1 MEYRLL
7 QDVVIIIGLSVAAV
21 YVCRRLRI
29 PGIVGFLVTG
39 AAAGPGGFGVIS
51 APEDVEMLA
60 EIGVVALLFT
70 IGLEFS
76 LGQLWRIRKQILLG
90 GTLQVFVTGAA
101 AALIAMQLGQARSDA
116 IVIGCL
122 VALSSTAV
130 VLGLLQHRGEVN
142 TPQGRIS
149 LALLIYQDLIVV
161 GLLLMVPLL
170 AGDGEGIGGTVLW
183 LALKTVLVALA
194 VVALS
199 RWVVPKVLRS
209 VTRTGERELFVLSIV
224 FITLA
229 IAWATSLLGLSLAL
243 GAFLAGLI
251 ISESEHSHR
260 ALGSILPFRDVF
272 VSFFFISVG
281 MMLDVAYVVDALPL
295 IAATTLGVLVL
306 KALLVCG
313 TVLVLRQPLRIAI
326 IAGLTLAQVGEFS
339 FLIFQV
345 AVSEGLL
352 SEAIRQ
358 LFLAVSVI
366 SMMLTPALVAVAPR
380 IGEALSRV
388 TWLRWLNRPVRM
400 IQEEHVA
407 ELEDHLIIAGFGFTG
422 QNLARAAQ
430 VAEVD
435 YVVIELNPDTVQRY
449 AADGEPIFCGD
460 ATYAPVLEHAG
471 IKRAGVLAVAMSD
484 AAGTRR
490 TVEEASRLNP
500 QCHIIARAHFTSDLH
515 DVIGIGANEVVAE
528 EFEASLEIFARVLRA
543 YMIPPDRIDEAI
555 ARVRA
560 DGYALLSAED
570 QSELEERGPST
581 LPDWHHDV
589 SALRICGGSP
599 LAGKTLEEL
608 SLRRE
613 YGMTLIA
620 IQREGQPHPNPPADF
635 RIEVGDIAIV
645 MGDRSTLTEFAA
657 ACRIE

>member
-1 MEYRLL
+1 
-7 QDVVIIIGLSVAAV
+7 
-21 YVCRRLRI
+21 
-29 PGIVGFLVTG
+29 
-39 AAAGPGGFGVIS
+39 
-51 APEDVEMLA
+51 
-60 EIGVVALLFT
+60 
-70 IGLEFS
+70 
-76 LGQLWRIRKQILLG
+76 LWRIREQVLLG
-90 GTLQVFVTGAA
+90 GTLQVFVTGGLAM
-101 AALIAMQLGQARSDA
+101 LIATQFGVALSEA
-116 IVIGCL
+116 IVVGCL

-161 GLLLMVPLL
+161 GFLLMVPLL
-170 AGDGEGIGGTVLW
+170 AGDGEGIGGTLLW
-183 LALKTVLVALA
+183 LVLKTALVGLV

-199 RWVVPKVLRS
+199 RWVVPKVLSS

-281 MMLDVAYVVDALPL
+281 MMLDVEYVLGALPL
-295 IAATTLGVLVL
+295 IVGTTLGVLLL

-313 TVLVLRQPLRIAI
+313 TVLVLRYPLRIAI

-345 AVSEGLL
+345 AVSEDLL
-352 SEAIRQ
+352 SEVIRQ

-366 SMMLTPALVAVAPR
+366 SMMLTPALVALAPR
-380 IGEALSRV
+380 IGEAVSRV
-388 TWLRWLNRPVRM
+388 PWLRFLTPRAPAM
-400 IQEEHVA
+400 SEEDVA
-407 ELEDHLIIAGFGFTG
+407 KMQDHLIIAGFGFTG
-422 QNLARAAQ
+422 QNLARAA
-430 VAEVD
+430 AAAGID
-435 YVVIELNPDTVQRY
+435 YIVIELNPDTVQRCLQE
-449 AADGEPIFCGD
+449 GEDIFCGD

-471 IKRAGVLAVAMSD
+471 IERAGVLAVVMSD

-490 TVEEASRLNP
+490 TVQEARRLNP
-500 QCHIIARAHFTSDLH
+500 ACHIVARAHFTHELRDL
-515 DVIGIGANEVVAE
+515 IEIGASEVVAE
-528 EFEASLEIFARVLRA
+528 EFEASIELFGRVLRA
-543 YMIPPDRIDEAI
+543 YMVAPDRVDEII
-555 ARVRA
+555 AGVRA

-570 QSELEERGPST
+570 EAELGERGPSR
-581 LPDWHHDV
+581 LPNWQHDV
-589 SALRICGGSP
+589 SALRICEGSQ
-599 LAGKTLEEL
+599 LAGKTPQEL
-608 SLRRE
+608 RLRAE
-613 YGMTLIA
+613 YGVTLIA
-620 IQREGQPHPNPPADF
+620 LQREGQAVPNPPADF
-635 RIEVGDIAIV
+635 RIEAGDIAIV
-645 MGDRSTLTEFAA
+645 MGDRSTLADFAA